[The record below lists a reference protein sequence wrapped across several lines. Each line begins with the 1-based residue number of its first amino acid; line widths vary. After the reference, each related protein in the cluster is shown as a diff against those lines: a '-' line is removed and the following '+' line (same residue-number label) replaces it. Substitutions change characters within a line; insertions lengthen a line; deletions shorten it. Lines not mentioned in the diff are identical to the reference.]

1 MSILIQKSGL
11 LSTIQD
17 LGRTHFRRFG
27 INPNGA
33 MDKSAIRLI
42 NILLGNNETEAVLEI
57 HFPAPKFLFE
67 EAAMVALGGADF
79 GAKLDDKPIENW
91 RPYFIEKNQTLNF
104 TDKVF
109 GNRAYL
115 SIKGGF
121 KIEKWLGSASTNLT
135 AEIGGFEGRSLQK
148 NDRLIFNLRFKIQDT
163 RFRIQ
168 DLGFKIQDS
177 GFLYKISKNL
187 IPHYSSRPTV
197 RVIVG
202 AEYEQMTALS
212 EQNFLKQDF
221 AISNDSNRM
230 GFRLNGEPLYLID
243 KIELVSSA
251 VDFGTIQF
259 LPDGQ
264 LIILMADHQTSG
276 GYPRLA
282 HVVSTDLPILAQLG
296 ANDKVGFEII
306 SLAQA
311 ENLLLQNEIELN
323 YLKFGI
329 EEKLREQLSGQVL
342 CLPNERS
349 ENLFN

>member
-1 MSILIQKSGL
+1 
-11 LSTIQD
+11 
-17 LGRTHFRRFG
+17 
-27 INPNGA
+27 
-33 MDKSAIRLI
+33 
-42 NILLGNNETEAVLEI
+42 
-57 HFPAPKFLFE
+57 
-67 EAAMVALGGADF
+67 
-79 GAKLDDKPIENW
+79 
-91 RPYFIEKNQTLNF
+91 
-104 TDKVF
+104 
-109 GNRAYL
+109 
-115 SIKGGF
+115 
-121 KIEKWLGSASTNLT
+121 
-135 AEIGGFEGRSLQK
+135 
-148 NDRLIFNLRFKIQDT
+148 
-163 RFRIQ
+163 
-168 DLGFKIQDS
+168 
-177 GFLYKISKNL
+177 
-187 IPHYSSRPTV
+187 
-197 RVIVG
+197 
-202 AEYEQMTALS
+202 
-212 EQNFLKQDF
+212 
-221 AISNDSNRM
+221 M

-349 ENLFN
+349 ENFFENQ